1 MPPGLEHHAVI
12 HDESVPYKRFV
23 FWITVDYLNRLME
36 DAREYGY
43 LIQLVQTKGE
53 YIFHHDRI
61 AFNTIQTKVFHLLE
75 EIYSNRFGKAAK
87 VSLCV
92 SDLLLHLNRTVYNER
107 HERSVQEE
115 QQLSERLIDYIEEH
129 LEEELSLDRMVAEF
143 FVSKYHIAH
152 FLRIIL
158 ECQFIS
164 MCRKRDW
171 RHAERQSGIT

>member
-1 MPPGLEHHAVI
+1 MGSEMCIRDSKEMVQEKLQ
-12 HDESVPYKRFV
+12 
-23 FWITVDYLNRLME
+23 TME
-36 DAREYGY
+36 G
-43 LIQLVQTKGE
+43 
-53 YIFHHDRI
+53 F
-61 AFNTIQTKVFHLLE
+61 
-75 EIYSNRFGKAAK
+75 
-87 VSLCV
+87 
-92 SDLLLHLNRTVYNER
+92 
-107 HERSVQEE
+107 QEE